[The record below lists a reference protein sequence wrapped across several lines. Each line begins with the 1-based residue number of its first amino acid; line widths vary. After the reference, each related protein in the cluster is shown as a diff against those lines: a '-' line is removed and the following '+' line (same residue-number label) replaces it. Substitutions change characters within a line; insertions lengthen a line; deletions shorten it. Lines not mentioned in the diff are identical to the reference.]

1 MKHIIILV
9 LSFCSSIILAQEP
22 VVTESDYVKVTYSLN
37 HSISDKVK
45 DQVYLYCSENES
57 QYIYKIP
64 KKTYELENRMRFSNP
79 YTNIVINYNNITDVI
94 EEQRVLED
102 GTPLYAVWKNDIVWE
117 ITDEEGDYNGY
128 KVRKAI
134 TDSFE
139 LDKDDPFY
147 FGKAIAWFCPDIP
160 ISSGP
165 GGYYGLPGLILELTY
180 ENPYQS
186 YTSEGITPE
195 PNYQF
200 EVLDKENL
208 VEKEDVIYYLH
219 KNQDKIKEIRK
230 KHKKNKK

>member
-1 MKHIIILV
+1 MKYIIFLFFYSSV
-9 LSFCSSIILAQEP
+9 LIAQEP
-22 VVTESDYVKVTYSLN
+22 IITESDYVKVTYSLN
-37 HSISDKVK
+37 QSISDKVK
-45 DQVYLYCSENES
+45 DQVYLYCGEKES

-94 EEQRVLED
+94 EEQRILED
-102 GTPLYAVWKNDIVWE
+102 GVPLYATWKNDIVWE
-117 ITDEEGDYNGY
+117 ITDEEGVLGGFR
-128 KVRKAI
+128 VRKAI

-139 LDKDDPFY
+139 LEKDNPYY

-165 GGYYGLPGLILELTY
+165 GGYYGLPGLILELNY
-180 ENPYQS
+180 ENQYQN
-186 YTSEGITPE
+186 YTFEDIKPV
-195 PNYQF
+195 PDYQF
-200 EVLDKENL
+200 EVLNKENL
-208 VEKEDVIYYLH
+208 VEKEDVIYYEH